1 MNKDLPNLDKIE
13 DYLNGQMPEAER
25 EKFERELD
33 SDPSLKKEFHLVQDI
48 LAGIEQLGDEELK
61 GQIGQAQQ
69 ELEAE
74 GFFEKKTG
82 KIAALPFD
90 RRRWHRW
97 AAAASVLIVLG
108 TALFLWLR
116 PGSTGQEV
124 FAAYF
129 RAEEART
136 GALIDDLSASG
147 LLVPNQE
154 QRNNLAAALKLYQ
167 AGEYADARQALA
179 GYRQEYPQ
187 DTIARFYL
195 GLSELHLS
203 NFNEAINLLSPIVP
217 KELGAEPPAGLEDE
231 ITWYLALAYAGR
243 PTGIGRDSAA
253 VLLRR
258 LEATSSSYSARA
270 QEALQKLE

>member
-1 MNKDLPNLDKIE
+1 MTNDLPNLDKIE
-13 DYLNGQMPEAER
+13 DYLNGLMPEQER
-25 EKFERELD
+25 EQFEQELD
-33 SDPSLKKEFHLVQDI
+33 ADPSLKKEFQLVQDI
-48 LAGIEQLGDEELK
+48 LAGIGQLGDEEL
-61 GQIGQAQQ
+61 GSQIGQAQQ

-82 KIAALPFD
+82 RIAALPFD
-90 RRRWHRW
+90 RRHW

-116 PGSTGQEV
+116 PKSSGQDV

-136 GALIDDLSASG
+136 GALIDDLSAAG

-167 AGEYADARQALA
+167 SGNYSDARQALA
-179 GYRQEYPQ
+179 SYRQKYPQ
-187 DTIARFYL
+187 DTIAQFYL

-203 NFNEAINLLSPIVP
+203 NFNEAINLLSLIAP

-258 LEATSSSYSARA
+258 LEANSSSYSARA